1 MYPMPLI
8 AASWDAFVSELVF
21 HENEKPG
28 DITKM
33 PRLN

>member
-1 MYPMPLI
+1 MYPMPLN
-8 AASWDAFVSELVF
+8 AASWDALVTELVF
-21 HENEKPG
+21 HENEEPR